1 MTCCPIRMQLKAS
14 MRDTN
19 RRRFLAGNKT
29 RVNIFSTSLP
39 LDSVCT
45 WHLMSLTQEF
55 IVRTIQLNLTGFRQN
70 RLRKALSH
78 YEACKSLDLHLI
90 GRLNERIMEI
100 RDDATRSTFS
110 KKKLVLWFWSVNV
123 KPNNWYESAVFLRL
137 WRRLKINCER
147 KYAKIEHVKKGAS
160 QTHTKNLPW
169 NRTCYFTRV

>member
-19 RRRFLAGNKT
+19 RRRFLAGKKT

-70 RLRKALSH
+70 RLRKAQSH

-123 KPNNWYESAVFLRL
+123 KPNNWYESAVFF
-137 WRRLKINCER
+137 CGCGD
-147 KYAKIEHVKKGAS
+147 V
-160 QTHTKNLPW
+160 
-169 NRTCYFTRV
+169 

>member
-70 RLRKALSH
+70 RLRKAQSH
-78 YEACKSLDLHLI
+78 YEACKSLDLHSI

-110 KKKLVLWFWSVNV
+110 KKNSFYGFGQLMLSPTIGMNQRFFCGCGDV
-123 KPNNWYESAVFLRL
+123 
-137 WRRLKINCER
+137 
-147 KYAKIEHVKKGAS
+147 
-160 QTHTKNLPW
+160 
-169 NRTCYFTRV
+169 